1 MSDKI
6 IVNVERGFVD
16 IFTTDGYVKSFD
28 ISKYNMIEI
37 VEKIKNFTTYRE
49 IDENGNTKNETQDV
63 EIFLDSLNCGA
74 WMSDL
79 LSDIGLEYTLVKP
92 ISSSR
97 FDKQREYPYYDACKV
112 LEEMSKDW

>member
-1 MSDKI
+1 MSNKI

-16 IFTTDGYVKSFD
+16 IFTADGYVKSFD
-28 ISKYNMIEI
+28 TSTYNMVEI
-37 VEKIKNFTTYRE
+37 VQKIKNFTTYRE
-49 IDENGNTKNETQDV
+49 VDENGNTRNEIQDV

-92 ISSSR
+92 ISSSK
-97 FDKQREYPYYDACKV
+97 FDKQREYQYYDAYKV
-112 LEEMSKDW
+112 LKAMSNDW